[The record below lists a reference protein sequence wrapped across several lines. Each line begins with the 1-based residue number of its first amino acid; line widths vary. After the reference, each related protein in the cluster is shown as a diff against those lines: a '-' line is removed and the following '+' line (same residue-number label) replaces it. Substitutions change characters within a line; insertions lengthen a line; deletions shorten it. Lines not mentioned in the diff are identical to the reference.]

1 MMAAQGRASWTE
13 YGWWCLTAAVED
25 KGGGCS
31 MAAGA
36 FNGGNDGQLQGG
48 GKAVGAKRKMQTQQS
63 NEGGGSLWMLS
74 NAFRL
79 AKRWWWSICGM
90 SVMAPQQ
97 QLWGCSIVGA
107 VVGVHPWGAGGSAL
121 SLEGC
126 WRRLPR
132 RGPLAATLVASG
144 QWNYGGGI
152 VGAAVL
158 AILGRLYCLPM
169 YGTHIHEACCSSLT
183 YPITRNSLTSLLE
196 PRVSTRS
203 YDTQLTPS
211 TVT

>member
-1 MMAAQGRASWTE
+1 MT
-13 YGWWCLTAAVED
+13 
-25 KGGGCS
+25 
-31 MAAGA
+31 
-36 FNGGNDGQLQGG
+36 
-48 GKAVGAKRKMQTQQS
+48 VGAKRKMQTQQS

-74 NAFRL
+74 NAFQL
-79 AKRWWWSICGM
+79 AKRQSWSICGM

-158 AILGRLYCLPM
+158 AILGRLYCLPT
-169 YGTHIHEACCSSLT
+169 YGTHISSLT
-183 YPITRNSLTSLLE
+183 YLITQNSLTSLLE